1 MSPVNQVMKEP
12 AMKPHLV
19 SKSFLSLSASILLVA
34 GCTAVS
40 SDDPDSVQDVTASG
54 DGDSASTNGDDDLPT
69 TGDGDSTGDGDMPDT
84 GDGDGDAGDGDGDTG
99 DGDGDSTTPEIA
111 VFLPFNVTD
120 VFAPS
125 GFMGAQNDLVGETNE
140 SEGIVMDVAGCEATD
155 RPTDAAGE
163 CFAVNYTPQYL
174 TPCSP
179 AELESNPGCPGGTWA
194 GVFFQNP
201 TLNWGEMPGAAVEP
215 GATKIVFTAWTD
227 GEALD
232 LNFLAGGIG
241 TLGTAY
247 SDTFRVES
255 ATSINGTP
263 TQYELDLTGSEYV
276 EVIGGFGW
284 TVEVHSLDPVVFYLD
299 DIRWVTE

>member
-1 MSPVNQVMKEP
+1 
-12 AMKPHLV
+12 MKPHPA
-19 SKSFLSLSASILLVA
+19 SKSFLSLSACIVLA
-34 GCTAVS
+34 IGCTAVS
-40 SDDPDSVQDVTASG
+40 SEDADSNQDVTAPGDGDSSFASG
-54 DGDSASTNGDDDLPT
+54 DGDLPD
-69 TGDGDSTGDGDMPDT
+69 TGEVDMPDT
-84 GDGDGDAGDGDGDTG
+84 GEVNMPDTGEVDMPAAGDGDAGDGDTDP
-99 DGDGDSTTPEIA
+99 TTPTEID

-140 SEGIVMDVAGCEATD
+140 SEGIIMDVTGCDPAE
-155 RPTDAAGE
+155 RPAAAAGE
-163 CFAVNYTPQYL
+163 CFSVNYTPQYL

-179 AELESNPGCPGGTWA
+179 AELQSDPSCPGGTWA

-201 TLNWGEMPGAAVEP
+201 ALNWGEMPGAAIEP

-232 LNFLAGGIG
+232 LNFLAGGVG
-241 TLGTAY
+241 TIGTAY
-247 SDTFRVES
+247 SDIFRVENP
-255 ATSINGTP
+255 TSIDGTP
-263 TQYELDLTGSEYV
+263 TQYELDLTGLDYG